1 MKHRTTSGSCESSGQ
16 LTAGCSSSSSS
27 PLFIFFLLQ
36 CFLPLFPPL
45 LPPLFLL
52 SSLPFP
58 SSSPS
63 LFPPPLPPLSL
74 HRSYGGWVAPK
85 IYYLGN
91 AGVVQYGGLR
101 IGGLSGIYKA
111 RDYGKG
117 GEMRRGECREEGRGR
132 KEGGEEKRW
141 GQGKAGSLDGGRG
154 EGRREE
160 GGRGESNTT
169 SSSSSKESVHLSV
182 CRSL

>member
-27 PLFIFFLLQ
+27 PLFIFFPSPV
-36 CFLPLFPPL
+36 LPSPFSSSPSLFPPL

-52 SSLPFP
+52 SSLTFP
-58 SSSPS
+58 TSSPS

-91 AGVVQYGGLR
+91 AGVVRYGGLR

-117 GEMRRGECREEGRGR
+117 GEMRREECREEGQER
-132 KEGGEEKRW
+132 
-141 GQGKAGSLDGGRG
+141 RG
-154 EGRREE
+154 ERRR
-160 GGRGESNTT
+160 GGAGKSRKLGWRE
-169 SSSSSKESVHLSV
+169 
-182 CRSL
+182 R